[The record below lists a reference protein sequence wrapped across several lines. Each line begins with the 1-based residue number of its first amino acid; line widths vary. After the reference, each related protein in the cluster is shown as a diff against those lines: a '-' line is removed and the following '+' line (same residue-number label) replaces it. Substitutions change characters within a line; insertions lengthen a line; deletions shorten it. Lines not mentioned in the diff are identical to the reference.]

1 MSSCSLFTI
10 RFLCPI
16 LTNDQILL
24 SPSPKSI
31 VETDSSSDDESV
43 QSTVLL
49 RRNNKFNKAKLD
61 RNFLLA
67 NVKKHMRV
75 EGLKNVENFDE
86 AVFLEDADDFCEGG
100 GKSENFGAPNNYD
113 DEGEELAS
121 DGKRIGKRKKKKRKG
136 IKRGS
141 EDVGDEGS
149 SFGDNGENH
158 ESGIEEEFEEME
170 SSIFGETVGSSN
182 ATWVECDRCKKVSE
196 LIRLLLSLNG
206 F

>member
-1 MSSCSLFTI
+1 MSDPNK
-10 RFLCPI
+10 R
-16 LTNDQILL
+16 QIPL
-24 SPSPKSI
+24 SPNHLQSI

-49 RRNNKFNKAKLD
+49 RRNNKFNKGCKVKLD

-75 EGLKNVENFDE
+75 EGLKNVQNFDE
-86 AVFLEDADDFCEGG
+86 QVFLEDADDFCEGG
-100 GKSENFGAPNNYD
+100 GKSENFIPPNYD

-141 EDVGDEGS
+141 EDVEDEGS

-158 ESGIEEEFEEME
+158 ESGVEEEFGEIE
-170 SSIFGETVGSSN
+170 SSIFGETAGSSN

-196 LIRLLLSLNG
+196 LIRMNSRYCFLRTDLR
-206 F
+206 FQ